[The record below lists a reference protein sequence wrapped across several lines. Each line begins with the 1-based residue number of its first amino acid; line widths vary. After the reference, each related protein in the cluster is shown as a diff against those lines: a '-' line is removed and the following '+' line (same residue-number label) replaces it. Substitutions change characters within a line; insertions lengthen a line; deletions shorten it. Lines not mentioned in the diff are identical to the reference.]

1 MHITKALRFALLPC
15 ACAIAG
21 PAIAQTAVSQERVT
35 AGDVATT
42 PLSDLN
48 IKKDEVPALLV
59 SARDKPYDVSGL
71 KRCPAIASEIGKLD
85 AVLGDDIDIAR
96 DDDKGGPKVGNM
108 AKSLVSSL
116 IPFGGVIREI
126 SGANAQQRKWNE
138 AIYAGS
144 VRRAFLKGVGE
155 QRGCKYPARSATAK
169 DSATLWAARDAAE
182 ASEKAKDDNDKSKD
196 GDKKKVAAKDAKGK
210 PVKFESK
217 TVVQPTN

>member
-1 MHITKALRFALLPC
+1 MQITKAFRFALLPC

-21 PAIAQTAVSQERVT
+21 PAMGQTAVSQERVT

-42 PLSDLN
+42 PLSDFN
-48 IKKDEVPALLV
+48 IKKDEVPAMLV
-59 SARDKPYDVSGL
+59 SARDKPYEVSGL
-71 KRCPAIASEIGKLD
+71 KRCPAIATEISKLD

-96 DDDKGGPKVGNM
+96 DDDKGAPKVGNM

-182 ASEKAKDDNDKSKD
+182 ASGKDEKDKDNKD
-196 GDKKKVAAKDAKGK
+196 SDKKKVASKDANGK

-217 TVVQPTN
+217 TVVQPVN

>member
-1 MHITKALRFALLPC
+1 MQITKALRFALLPC
-15 ACAIAG
+15 VCAIAG
-21 PAIAQTAVSQERVT
+21 PAFAQTAVSQERVT

-42 PLSDLN
+42 PLTDLN
-48 IKKDEVPALLV
+48 IKKDEIPALLV
-59 SARDKPYDVSGL
+59 SARDKPYDIGGL

-85 AVLGDDIDIAR
+85 AVLGDDIDVAR
-96 DDDKGGPKVGNM
+96 DDEKGGPKVGNM

-144 VRRAFLKGVGE
+144 VRRAYLKGVGE
-155 QRGCKYPARSATAK
+155 QRGCKYPARSATAQ
-169 DSATLWAARDAAE
+169 DSARLWAARDAAE
-182 ASEKAKDDNDKSKD
+182 ASDKDNDNKTKD
-196 GDKKKVAAKDAKGK
+196 GDKKKDAVKDSKGK

-217 TVVQPTN
+217 TVAQPTN

>member
-21 PAIAQTAVSQERVT
+21 PAFGQTAVSQERVT

-48 IKKDEVPALLV
+48 IKKDEVPAILV
-59 SARDKPYDVSGL
+59 SAREKPYSVSGL
-71 KRCPAIASEIGKLD
+71 TRCPAIASEIARLD
-85 AVLGDDIDIAR
+85 AVLGDDIDLMR
-96 DDDKGGPKVGNM
+96 EDGKSGRNVGGV

-116 IPFGGVIREI
+116 IPFGGLIREI

-144 VRRAFLKGVGE
+144 VRRAYLKGVGE
-155 QRGCKYPARSATAK
+155 QRGCKYPARSATAQ
-169 DSATLWAARDAAE
+169 DSARLWAARDAAE
-182 ASEKAKDDNDKSKD
+182 ALGKDNKDDDNKD
-196 GDKKKVAAKDAKGK
+196 SDKKKVSAKDANGK

-217 TVVQPTN
+217 TVVQPTD